1 MSAPNRLYLVSN
13 NQTQDSVLV
22 EAHHPAAAIK
32 TMASDLFSVSV
43 PTALEAAV
51 LVRDGMTVIRAPKPE
66 TVAVEAPAEAAAA

>member
-1 MSAPNRLYLVSN
+1 MSTPNRIYLVTN

-43 PTALEAAV
+43 PSALEAAV
-51 LVRDGMTVIRAPKPE
+51 MVRDGMTVIRAPKPE
-66 TVAVEAPAEAAAA
+66 PVEPVGAAA

>member
-1 MSAPNRLYLVSN
+1 MTAQNRLYLVTN

-43 PTALEAAV
+43 PSALETAV
-51 LVRDGMTVIRAPKPE
+51 LVRDGMTVIRAKPE
-66 TVAVEAPAEAAAA
+66 SAAPAAEPVGTAA